1 MTELRQVSFVM
12 PVLNEEKYLETA
24 VNSVLKQQT
33 PGLSELILALGPSTD
48 KTNEVAQELAN
59 RHSNLILVHSPT
71 GLTSTSLNIAIA
83 QSRYD
88 AVIRVDAHSELPEGY
103 ALLAVKIL
111 NDTGAANVGGRML
124 AKGTT
129 AFQIAVAFGY
139 NNRIGLGGGNY
150 HVGGQAG
157 VADSVYL
164 GCYRKSVL
172 LELGGFSE
180 TWVRAQDWELNQ
192 RIKKAG
198 YQVWF
203 DPRLEVGYYPR
214 RDWVSLAKQFFKT
227 GVWRGALTR
236 DDIANSRF
244 RYWVPPLLVLSS
256 LLGFPLWI
264 YLLTIAFYSAGQ
276 TSLSWAVRLWLMVV
290 LPTMHFSWGI
300 GFWVGL
306 IRGRK

>member
-48 KTNEVAQELAN
+48 KTNEVAKKLAN
-59 RHSNLILVHSPT
+59 RHSNLILVDSPT
-71 GLTSTSLNIAIA
+71 GLTSTSLNLAIA
-83 QSRYD
+83 KSRYD
-88 AVIRVDAHSELPEGY
+88 VVIRVDAHSELPEGY
-103 ALLAVKIL
+103 AELAVKIL

-124 AKGTT
+124 AKGKT
-129 AFQIAVAFGY
+129 AFQSAVAFAY
-139 NNRIGLGGGNY
+139 NNRIGLGGGSY

-164 GCYRKSVL
+164 GCYRKSIVQ
-172 LELGGFSE
+172 ELGGFSE
-180 TWVRAQDWELNQ
+180 SWVRGQDWERNQ
-192 RIKKAG
+192 RIRKAG

-214 RDWVSLAKQFFKT
+214 RDWLSLAKQFYKT

-236 DDIANSRF
+236 ADFGNSRA
-244 RYWVPPLLVLSS
+244 RYWVPPLLVVAS
-256 LLGFPLWI
+256 LFGFPFWV
-264 YLLTIAFYSAGQ
+264 YLLTIAFYAAGQ
-276 TSLSWAVRLWLMVV
+276 TTLSWAIRLWLIAVV
-290 LPTMHFSWGI
+290 PTMHICWGI

>member
-24 VNSVLKQQT
+24 VNSVLKQQA

-48 KTNEVAQELAN
+48 KTNEVAKKLAY
-59 RHSNLILVHSPT
+59 RHSNLILVDSPT
-71 GLTSTSLNIAIA
+71 GLTSTSLNLAIA
-83 QSRYD
+83 KSRYD
-88 AVIRVDAHSELPEGY
+88 VVIRVDAHSELPEGY
-103 ALLAVKIL
+103 AELAVKIL

-124 AKGTT
+124 AKGKT
-129 AFQIAVAFGY
+129 AFQSAVAFAY
-139 NNRIGLGGGNY
+139 NNRIGLGGGSY

-164 GCYRKSVL
+164 GCYRKSIVQ
-172 LELGGFSE
+172 ELGGFSE
-180 TWVRAQDWELNQ
+180 SWVRGQDWELNQ
-192 RIKKAG
+192 RIRKAG

-214 RDWVSLAKQFFKT
+214 RDWLSLAKQFYKT

-236 DDIANSRF
+236 ADFGNSRA
-244 RYWVPPLLVLSS
+244 RYWVPPLLVVAS
-256 LLGFPLWI
+256 LFGFPFWV
-264 YLLTIAFYSAGQ
+264 YLITIAFYAAGQ
-276 TSLSWAVRLWLMVV
+276 TTLSWAIRLWLIAVV
-290 LPTMHFSWGI
+290 PTMHICWGI